1 MRDDKATAKYE
12 LDVDRSRDTAR
23 ARFDAINKMPITAPG
38 VLLAKTM
45 TRTDAAQATL
55 KFEIINNEYLE
66 NVDSTL
72 VSSVTVFINQ
82 K

>member
-1 MRDDKATAKYE
+1 
-12 LDVDRSRDTAR
+12 
-23 ARFDAINKMPITAPG
+23 MPITAPG

-55 KFEIINNEYLE
+55 IFAMINNEYLE